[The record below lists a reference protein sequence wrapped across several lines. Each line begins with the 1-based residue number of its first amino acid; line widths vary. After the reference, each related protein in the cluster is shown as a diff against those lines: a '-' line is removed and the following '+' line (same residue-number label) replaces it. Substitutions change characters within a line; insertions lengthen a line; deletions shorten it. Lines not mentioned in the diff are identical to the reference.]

1 MSDEKMQEV
10 AKETANAEESKDND
24 LMTEIEK
31 LRSTNERLLAESN
44 KFKTRK
50 AELEEY
56 KQKIEAYEQKK
67 LEETGNWQEMLELE
81 RKKRSEL
88 EQSLKQ
94 RDNQILKSNVF
105 NHVANYAKDA
115 YDINDLLA
123 QKDYANM
130 IEINED
136 SLEPTTESVQK
147 FVDTLKTD
155 KKYLFKGHKV
165 ANMADTKPVTSKPV
179 TKNIEQMTREE
190 LREYSKNNVASLF
203 QGE

>member
-1 MSDEKMQEV
+1 MSDEQTQEV
-10 AKETANAEESKDND
+10 AQETANAESSKDTN
-24 LMTEIEK
+24 LVAEIEK
-31 LRSTNERLLAESN
+31 LKSTNERLLAESN
-44 KFKTRK
+44 KYKTRK
-50 AELEEY
+50 TELEEY
-56 KQKIEAYEQKK
+56 KQKIDAYEQKK

-115 YDINDLLA
+115 YDVNDLLA
-123 QKDYANM
+123 QRSYADM

-136 SLEPTTESVQK
+136 SLEPTSESVQK
-147 FVDTLKTD
+147 FVDTLKAD

-165 ANMADTKPVTSKPV
+165 TSMADEKPSTSKPQ
-179 TKNIEQMTREE
+179 TKKIESMTKDE
-190 LREYSKNNVASLF
+190 LIEFSKSNVSSLF
-203 QGE
+203 

>member
-10 AKETANAEESKDND
+10 AGETANAEQSRDND
-24 LMTEIEK
+24 LLAEIEK
-31 LRSTNERLLAESN
+31 LKSTNERLLAESN

-50 AELEEY
+50 TELEEY
-56 KQKIEAYEQKK
+56 KQKLEAYEQKK

-136 SLEPTTESVQK
+136 SLEPTAESVQK
-147 FVDTLKTD
+147 FVDTLKAD

-165 ANMADTKPVTSKPV
+165 ASMADTKPTTNKPQ
-179 TKNIEQMTREE
+179 TKRLESMTREE
-190 LREYSKNNVASLF
+190 MKEYMKTNVSSLF